1 MDTKKYEAMVTAV
14 TQGSFTRAADLLGYT
29 QSGLTHMMNA
39 LEAEVGFRLLER
51 GHFGIR
57 LTPDGERI
65 MPLVRRFLESSA
77 ALSEEIRAINDQ
89 ANETVCV
96 GTYASIAAFWLPAIL
111 DRFRSEH
118 PNVQITVQEGSRERL
133 FSDVAAGRID
143 LAFASAP
150 KGEVVNWY
158 PLREDP
164 LLALLPK
171 STYSEQYDKF
181 ALERFDGAE
190 FLMPSLGNTDDLL
203 ALLNAHNAHPKI
215 ITTMS
220 SNQAL
225 ISMVAHGLGLSILS
239 ELTIY
244 GYEQSVCALP
254 LSPPCARLLGIITR
268 KNAIPKP
275 AVARLIACAHEVITE
290 LYAGP
295 GETDS
300 E

>member
-14 TQGSFTRAADLLGYT
+14 NLGSFTRAADTLGYT

-39 LEAEVGFRLLER
+39 LEAEVGFRMLER

-57 LTPDGERI
+57 LTPEGERI
-65 MPLVRRFLESSA
+65 MPRITQFLEASDR
-77 ALSEEIRAINDQ
+77 LSEEIRAINDL
-89 ANETVCV
+89 ANVLISV
-96 GTYASIAAFWLPAIL
+96 GTYASIAASWLPAIL
-111 DRFRSEH
+111 DRFRSEY

-133 FSDVAAGRID
+133 FADVAAGRID

-150 KGEVVNWY
+150 RGEVVDWY

-171 STYSEQYDKF
+171 TTYAERYDKF
-181 ALERFDGAE
+181 ALERFDGTE
-190 FLMPSLGNTDDLL
+190 FLMPSFGNTDDILSLL
-203 ALLNAHNAHPKI
+203 DAHNVRPKI
-215 ITTMS
+215 ITTMT

-239 ELTIY
+239 ELTIR

-254 LSPPCARLLGIITR
+254 LLPACARSLGIITR

-275 AVARLIACAHEVITE
+275 TVARLIACAHEVITE
-290 LYAGP
+290 LYAG
-295 GETDS
+295 E
-300 E
+300 